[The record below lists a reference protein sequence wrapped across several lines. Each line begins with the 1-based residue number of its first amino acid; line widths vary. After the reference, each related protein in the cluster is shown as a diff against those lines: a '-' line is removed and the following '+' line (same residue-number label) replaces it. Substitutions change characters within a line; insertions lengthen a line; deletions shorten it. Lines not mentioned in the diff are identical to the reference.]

1 MYSRPAES
9 LPLTMANYQILIVG
23 AGMAG
28 LHCAMRLSERHPHIL
43 IAVAEAYNYVGG
55 RCFTYKDKSKDLAW
69 ESGAGRIHSSHT
81 LVTRYIDKY
90 KLTKIPLP
98 TQEDWFSSSSHTF
111 SPNIWDG
118 SADMLVDA
126 LSHLDKKTLAT
137 RTIEEI
143 LVKTY
148 GEKDAKN
155 FLKRFAYRSEVNTL
169 RADLGLKA
177 MHNEMGSSHFYV
189 VKEGLGELASRMR
202 KTLEGRGVKFL
213 LGHRLSAV
221 EPHTSPIVCKFT
233 KTTLRADKVILAL
246 HSEALRKINPFANL
260 PVLKHLKMQPLLR
273 TYGVFPRSEGK
284 EGKDCL
290 WFQGFHKTVT
300 DSLLRFI
307 IPVNQEKGI
316 IMTSYTDGDD
326 TKPWAK
332 ILRDKGENGLKT
344 AIVSELSKAFPDKKI
359 HPTYFKAHLWHD
371 GCTYWTPGLYDPEEL
386 SEKVMKPIP
395 NSWQQ
400 LYVCGESFSLR
411 QAWIEGALEHSDK
424 LINKFF

>member
-1 MYSRPAES
+1 MSSRPAES

-28 LHCAMRLSERHPHIL
+28 LHCAMRLSERNPHIL

-69 ESGAGRIHSSHT
+69 ESGAGRIHSSHAM
-81 LVTRYIDKY
+81 VTHYVDKY

-98 TQEDWFSSSSHTF
+98 TQEDWLSSKSHTI
-111 SPNIWDG
+111 SPNIWEG
-118 SADMLVDA
+118 SANMLVDT
-126 LSHLDKKTLAT
+126 LLHLDKKTLAT

-143 LVKTY
+143 LIQTY

-155 FLKRFAYRSEVNTL
+155 FLKRFAYRSEVNTM
-169 RADLGLKA
+169 RADLALKSLA
-177 MHNEMGSSHFYV
+177 NEMGSAPSFYV
-189 VKEGLGELASRMR
+189 VKEGLSELASRMR
-202 KTLEGRGVKFL
+202 KTLEDRGVKFL
-213 LGHRLSAV
+213 LGHRLSAI
-221 EPHTSPIVCKFT
+221 EPRTTPIVCKFT
-233 KTTLRADKVILAL
+233 KTTLKADKVILAL

-273 TYGVFPRSEGK
+273 TYGVFP
-284 EGKDCL
+284 KDS
-290 WFQGFHKTVT
+290 FQQGLHKTVT
-300 DSLLRFI
+300 DSPLRFI
-307 IPVNQEKGI
+307 IPINQEKGI
-316 IMTSYTDGDD
+316 VMTSYTDGDD
-326 TKPWAK
+326 TKPWVK
-332 ILRDKGENGLKT
+332 ILQDKGENGLKT
-344 AIVSELSKAFPDKKI
+344 AIVSELSRAFPGKNTR
-359 HPTYFKAHLWHD
+359 PTYFKSHLWND